1 VQSHRFGPKL
11 YPIAALIPV
20 PAGRPSKLTPELVA
34 KAREIAAEGL
44 PVALMAARLGV
55 GRSTASY
62 WIKNAEQLGEDSL
75 EYQFREA
82 ISLAD
87 AEKCQ
92 QLLSGLDKLA
102 TAESPSIW
110 AATWLLTH
118 HPRLRDHFSDA
129 AAERKTERKTVATV
143 LEAVAA
149 AGLPADLEHT
159 LLLQMQARGLGA
171 QAADA

>member
-1 VQSHRFGPKL
+1 
-11 YPIAALIPV
+11 
-20 PAGRPSKLTPELVA
+20 VA
-34 KAREIAAEGL
+34 KAREYASEGL
-44 PVALMAARLGV
+44 PVALMAARLGI

-62 WIKNAEQLGEDSL
+62 WIQNAEQLGEGSL

-92 QLLSGLDKLA
+92 QLLSGINRLA

-129 AAERKTERKTVATV
+129 AAERRTERRTVATI

-149 AGLPADLEHT
+149 AGLTPDQEHT

-171 QAADA
+171 VQGEGEQ